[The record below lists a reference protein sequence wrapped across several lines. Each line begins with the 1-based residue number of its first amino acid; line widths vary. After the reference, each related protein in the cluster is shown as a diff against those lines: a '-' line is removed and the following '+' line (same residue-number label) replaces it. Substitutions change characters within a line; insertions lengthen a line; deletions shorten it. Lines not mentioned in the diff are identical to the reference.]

1 MDAVTSNIEGILGG
15 GEADDFY
22 NNVIEQMVPELLQSN
37 TAEVGRYISDS
48 IMGPVNK
55 VLNTMTL
62 ADLIGLQSHRKKGTT
77 TNALITSSA
86 GKTCTLKHM
95 NNDLGLH

>member
-15 GEADDFY
+15 GEADEIY
-22 NNVIEQMVPELLQSN
+22 NDVIEQMVPELLQSY

-48 IMGPVNK
+48 IMDPVNE

-62 ADLIGLQSHRKKGTT
+62 ADLIGLHSHRKRGTT
-77 TNALITSSA
+77 ANASIVSA
-86 GKTCTLKHM
+86 AVKTCTL
-95 NNDLGLH
+95 